1 MKLSRLST
9 VAISTAIMTMSGF
22 MVVGTAQLLPTDKVS
37 EKADKE
43 ICVEADTDI
52 VLKDTAQVEAV
63 AKDIVQAIQPQELL
77 DSLEQS
83 VIKEEEEVTAE
94 VEEVKEEVSEYA
106 DKFMVNVSEYL
117 NVRASADENAEVIGK
132 LYAGTL

>member
-43 ICVEADTDI
+43 VCIEEETDI
-52 VLKDTAQVEAV
+52 VLKDTANIEAV
-63 AKDIVQAIQPQELL
+63 AKDIVQSIKQETLN
-77 DSLEQS
+77 
-83 VIKEEEEVTAE
+83 
-94 VEEVKEEVSEYA
+94 
-106 DKFMVNVSEYL
+106 NVL
-117 NVRASADENAEVIGK
+117 QQDVAK
-132 LYAGTL
+132 